1 MWKKLKLFCTV
12 DGNVKWCSCCGK
24 HYGYSFKKLIV
35 ELSSDRGTPFT
46 VYTYIKSL
54 CCILRVSYNCLSI
67 AFIKMEQQK
76 LTTWWSSNSTAKFK
90 SKSIYGKVS
99 KRCCTLM
106 FIAAFFTMT
115 NVESHWL
122 CPWMNGNT
130 NVVYIYNGIS
140 LASKET
146 LTHATTWMNLENMVL
161 SEINWSQKDN
171 HCISLIRCV

>member
-24 HYGYSFKKLIV
+24 HYGYSLKKLIV
-35 ELSSDRGTPFT
+35 ELSFDRGTPFS

-54 CCILRVSYNCLSI
+54 CCILQISYNCLSI

-106 FIAAFFTMT
+106 FIAAFFTIDRC
-115 NVESHWL
+115 W
-122 CPWMNGNT
+122 
-130 NVVYIYNGIS
+130 
-140 LASKET
+140 K
-146 LTHATTWMNLENMVL
+146 
-161 SEINWSQKDN
+161 
-171 HCISLIRCV
+171 SLIMSIDEWKYKCGIHIQWNILSK